1 MRNKI
6 YIRSFSLFFVFGM
19 LAVFSLD
26 LWAQNSKPSN
36 NTQPPQTQNQ
46 PAVGRRFDPGKP
58 GITQNLIEDNIKL
71 FKSKLLE
78 KKLPENI
85 SHHNTEDFITLAK
98 VDDISIRLNYVAK
111 HPDLE
116 EVTGVSREW
125 YELMLPGLDKHM
137 MDLANRMDLARLNQD
152 NKKYEQAKAA
162 FEASQ
167 KDFLAYLAKTPGPKL
182 DKEAMKKI
190 KVANY
195 KRREKEYD
203 EQIKKA
209 QPSGK

>member
-1 MRNKI
+1 MGNKI
-6 YIRSFSLFFVFGM
+6 SIKCFALFFTFGM
-19 LAVFSLD
+19 LAAFSSE
-26 LWAQNSKPSN
+26 LWAQNSKPAS
-36 NTQPPQTQNQ
+36 NTQPPPPQNQ

-58 GITQNLIEDNIKL
+58 GITQNLIDDNIKL

-85 SHHNTEDFITLAK
+85 EHHKEEDFVTLAK
-98 VDDISIRLNYVAK
+98 VDSISFKLTCLAN

-125 YELMLPGLDKHM
+125 YELLLPGVDKHM
-137 MDLANRMDLARLNQD
+137 MDLANKMDLARLNQD
-152 NKKYEQAKAA
+152 NKKYQQAKAA

-182 DKEAMKKI
+182 SKEAMKKI
-190 KVANY
+190 KAANY

-203 EQIKKA
+203 EQLKKA
-209 QPSGK
+209 QSAGK